1 MNDENDFCQP
11 FQEERPI
18 FPKRTDRDTPPAL
31 HRSEPTSQPHHA
43 LSETPSPATEQILGE
58 TDIANTVRRLA
69 YEILETCRQ
78 DVPALIG
85 IYTRGVTLA
94 NRVAAVLKEVGQ
106 EVPVGTLD
114 ISLYRDDLD
123 NLGDLLPTLQTSDI
137 PFALDDTRVILFD
150 EVIFTGRTTRAALDG
165 LMDYGRP
172 AKVELAVLVDRG
184 CRELPIQ
191 PDYVGLTLATHRG
204 QYVKV
209 RFRENDDQEGVFV
222 SK

>member
-1 MNDENDFCQP
+1 MSD
-11 FQEERPI
+11 
-18 FPKRTDRDTPPAL
+18 
-31 HRSEPTSQPHHA
+31 SPT
-43 LSETPSPATEQILGE
+43 PATERILSE
-58 TDIANTVRRLA
+58 ADIANTVHRLA

-78 DVPALIG
+78 DRPALIG

-94 NRVAAVLKEVGQ
+94 RRVHEVIRAAGLDL
-106 EVPVGTLD
+106 PMGTLD

-123 NLGDLLPTLQTSDI
+123 NLGDMLPTLETSEI
-137 PFALDDTRVILFD
+137 PFDLEETRVILFD

-172 AKVELAVLVDRG
+172 TKIELAVLVDRG
-184 CRELPIQ
+184 NRELPIQ
-191 PDYVGLTLATHRG
+191 PDYVGTTIATTRD

-209 RFRENDDQEGVFV
+209 RFHEDDGKEGIFI

>member
-1 MNDENDFCQP
+1 MSDSP
-11 FQEERPI
+11 
-18 FPKRTDRDTPPAL
+18 
-31 HRSEPTSQPHHA
+31 
-43 LSETPSPATEQILGE
+43 TPSTEDRFLGE
-58 TDIANTVRRLA
+58 SDIANTVRSLA

-78 DVPALIG
+78 DTPALIG

-94 NRVAAVLKEVGQ
+94 RRVAAVLKEVGQ
-106 EVPVGTLD
+106 DVAVGTLD

-123 NLGDLLPTLQTSDI
+123 NLGELLPTLQSSDI
-137 PFALDDTRVILFD
+137 PFTLEGTRVILFD

-172 AKVELAVLVDRG
+172 DKIELAVLVDRG

-191 PDYVGLTLATHRG
+191 PDYVGVTLATNRD

-209 RFRENDDQEGVFV
+209 RFRENDDEEGVFI